1 MSRENVEIVRRSLDA
16 YSRRDLDAYRSLHDP
31 DLEFDWS
38 ASLGPEAGVYRG
50 IDAVMRLHASYFET
64 FVEIIIEPEC
74 FIEAGES
81 VLVPNGSRSTGRDGI
96 EVYTRDVAFL
106 FTVRDGRITHFRLYN
121 DRGEALKAVGL
132 ED

>member
-64 FVEIIIEPEC
+64 FVEIVIEPEC

-81 VLVPNGSRSTGRDGI
+81 VLVPTAVVPRAATASRSTP
-96 EVYTRDVAFL
+96 ETSPSCSPSATAEL
-106 FTVRDGRITHFRLYN
+106 LTSASTTT
-121 DRGEALKAVGL
+121 EARPSKPWGW
-132 ED
+132 EE